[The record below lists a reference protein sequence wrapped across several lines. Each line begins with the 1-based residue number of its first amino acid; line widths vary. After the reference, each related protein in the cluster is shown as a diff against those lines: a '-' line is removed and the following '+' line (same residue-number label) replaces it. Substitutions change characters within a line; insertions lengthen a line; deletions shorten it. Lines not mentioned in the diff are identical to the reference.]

1 MKEGRREKGKK
12 ERMERGMIV
21 FPAAQPMRLCHL
33 NFEITSLSS
42 GRSSDFPKV
51 TELISE
57 KTQIQT
63 CSDLLPNQYMLHF
76 ATWLA
81 AGWGAALTG
90 LRRTL

>member
-1 MKEGRREKGKK
+1 MSLVIEFKGERGRYERRKKGKEKREK

-21 FPAAQPMRLCHL
+21 FPAAQPMRWCHL

-57 KTQIQT
+57 KN
-63 CSDLLPNQYMLHF
+63 SDSNLL
-76 ATWLA
+76 
-81 AGWGAALTG
+81 
-90 LRRTL
+90 